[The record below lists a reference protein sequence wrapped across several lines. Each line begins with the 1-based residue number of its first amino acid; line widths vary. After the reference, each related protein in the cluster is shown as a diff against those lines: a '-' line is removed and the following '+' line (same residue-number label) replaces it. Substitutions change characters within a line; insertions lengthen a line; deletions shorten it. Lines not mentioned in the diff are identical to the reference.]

1 MNCLKVNYSKILTHI
16 LVWAALISLHYMYFP
31 KLVRPQPRPSPTI
44 TLQTPDLNNPESGR
58 LQEPPPPPRLFLV
71 VLYVSLIAFYY
82 LNALV
87 FIPKFLSRQKRWE
100 YGLIVLLCVV
110 LFLILVA
117 IPDQMMH
124 PERPLNRGMII
135 SSVLLISLVFIMS
148 GIGRITDLWFQSEK
162 RAQEIEYEKKS
173 HELSLLKAQINPHFL
188 FNTLNNIY
196 TLASKK
202 SDLTAD
208 AVLKLSEMMR
218 YVISEAKED
227 YVPFVKEVEYLSRF
241 IDLQKLRLTDKVEVN
256 FQVIGNPEGVSVAPL
271 ILMPFV
277 ENTFKYGVSTHEQ
290 STISISIVV
299 GKSKVILSTTNQI
312 FDYAN
317 ILTASTNIGIANTRR
332 RLDLLYPG
340 KHKLQIDNL
349 NNNYVVHLELI
360 V

>member
-1 MNCLKVNYSKILTHI
+1 M
-16 LVWAALISLHYMYFP
+16 HYMYFP
-31 KLVRPQPRPSPTI
+31 KLVRPQPRPLSAV
-44 TLQTPDLNNPESGR
+44 TLQAPELNNPESGR

-227 YVPFVKEVEYLSRF
+227 YVPLVKEVEYLSRF